1 MKDVHMADLSLGPH
15 LTTMRS
21 RNALLLW
28 WASEI
33 WGCLAYLRVKRDS
46 LTCFGALMQIY
57 WDPFQ
62 RKINQWHE
70 RVVTCYSFGWT
81 GKQEIWILKPNA
93 NNLILPSELIIAA
106 LQIIPNL
113 VAKNNKIITISSYC
127 SSGIWEWFS
136 WVVLAQ
142 GLKWDYNKSVS
153 QDSSH
158 LKSSLSLENPIPK
171 QAPSHGCRLEVS
183 VSHHGTLTRTVH
195 NMVTNFAR
203 ARDLRERGRSHDIL
217 YLVLL
222 EVTYHMQCNSDSS
235 FPEFG

>member
-1 MKDVHMADLSLGPH
+1 
-15 LTTMRS
+15 
-21 RNALLLW
+21 
-28 WASEI
+28 
-33 WGCLAYLRVKRDS
+33 
-46 LTCFGALMQIY
+46 MQIY

-113 VAKNNKIITISSYC
+113 VAKTNKIITISSYC
-127 SSGIWEWFS
+127 GSGIWEWFS

-203 ARDLRERGRSHDIL
+203 ARDLREREAEATKSCIL
-217 YLVLL
+217 YSWKWHTICNAILTPASLSLVKFHKFRAQSPTRLPSTPDTRSPALL
-222 EVTYHMQCNSDSS
+222 INWLQICRFLFSS
-235 FPEFG
+235 QVQ